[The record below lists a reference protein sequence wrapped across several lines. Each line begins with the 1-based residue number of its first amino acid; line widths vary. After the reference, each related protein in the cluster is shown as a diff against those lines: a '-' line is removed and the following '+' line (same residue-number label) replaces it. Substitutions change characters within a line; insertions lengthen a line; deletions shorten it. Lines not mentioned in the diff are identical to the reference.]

1 MDQEKQDIWK
11 SFSSFVNVGTVQNV
25 EHDISYAS
33 IELLYIPDLIKFH
46 KQKVQVESYICKVY
60 IYIWNI
66 YGKSHM
72 QKLYS
77 KFSACFSMRNHHPLS
92 SYIKILINIRTDSK
106 CFRYH
111 HVLHS

>member
-11 SFSSFVNVGTVQNV
+11 SFSSFINVATVQNV

-33 IELLYIPDLIKFH
+33 IELSYIPDLIKLH
-46 KQKVQVESYICKVY
+46 KQKVHQVESYIHKVY
-60 IYIWNI
+60 I

-77 KFSACFSMRNHHPLS
+77 KFSACFSVRDHHPLS
-92 SYIKILINIRTDSK
+92 SYIKIPINIRSDSK

-111 HVLHS
+111 HVLHP